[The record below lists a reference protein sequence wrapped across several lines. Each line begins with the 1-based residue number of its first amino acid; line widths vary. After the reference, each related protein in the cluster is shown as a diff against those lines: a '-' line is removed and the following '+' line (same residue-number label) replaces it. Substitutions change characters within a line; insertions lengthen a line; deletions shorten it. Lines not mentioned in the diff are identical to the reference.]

1 LVHSTSVSTSVTIS
15 MRSIPSIPE
24 KQWHQIAVSPKVSK
38 RSGHTMVKK
47 GGNIY
52 IYAGYS
58 GETRFDN
65 GGFTE

>member
-1 LVHSTSVSTSVTIS
+1 